1 MKTALADDTITEER
15 LDDAVAKILA
25 VKLAFGLVNDQH
37 TAEKPQQ
44 PEQTEHT
51 TTEYE
56 DSLAAVHESLV
67 LLKNDQA
74 LPMKKD
80 NLEYIV
86 LVGERSVTVGDQE
99 RLYQSFNN
107 IGMQCGGWSLR
118 WQGFEG
124 NGLWEGTNK

>member
-1 MKTALADDTITEER
+1 MKTALADGTITEER

-44 PEQTEHT
+44 AEHM

-67 LLKNDQA
+67 LLKNDQI
-74 LPMKKD
+74 LPMKKE

-124 NGLWEGTNK
+124 NGLWEGRNK